1 MLKIDGSFVRDVIR
15 DPRADSMVQVIAQL
29 ARTMSLD
36 TVAEYVETEEIR
48 ERIAAHGVDYAQG
61 YAVGRPEPFDELLRR
76 LPELNGGVPVIDN
89 GAGEPAALA
98 VGSG

>member
-1 MLKIDGSFVRDVIR
+1 MAAFVRDVMR

-48 ERIAAHGVDYAQG
+48 ERIAATRRRLCARLCPRAGRAIRRSAQG
-61 YAVGRPEPFDELLRR
+61 VCPNSTVACGSSAPGPPQGPR
-76 LPELNGGVPVIDN
+76 
-89 GAGEPAALA
+89 ALA
-98 VGSG
+98 ARSG